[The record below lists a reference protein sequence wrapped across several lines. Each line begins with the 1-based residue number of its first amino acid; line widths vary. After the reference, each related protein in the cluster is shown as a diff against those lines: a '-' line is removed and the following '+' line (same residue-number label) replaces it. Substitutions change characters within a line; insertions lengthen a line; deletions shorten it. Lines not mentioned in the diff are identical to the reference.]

1 MAPRIREEAYFE
13 TPKTQTEALYMQSK
27 GKTKIKDVESSGE
40 APNDIDWKLIRA
52 V

>member
-1 MAPRIREEAYFE
+1 MALRIRKVASFE
-13 TPKTQTEALYMQSK
+13 TPKTQTEALHMQSK
-27 GKTKIKDVESSGE
+27 GKPKIEDVESLGE